1 MGFIVNKNNIESY
14 EERILFID
22 IWRSMKG
29 ENNEGVLSDNLKIFL
44 GAIEGFKFEISKNN
58 KLHLG
63 DYKIVE
69 KVSPNRRSTSL
80 QHKFTLT
87 SSSSRCK
94 DSTYSKIDPI
104 LGQDNIIRLSQSEI
118 KSIQDYYFIFARN
131 RSNHLSN
138 KYHQKQTKYIKEM
151 SKVSHKPSI
160 DTKSRKII
168 KNLHQKLNES
178 KIPHYEFL
186 LFKGR
191 EYEHKIEEYRTHDKN
206 KQSSL

>member
-1 MGFIVNKNNIESY
+1 MGFIVNKNNVEND

-58 KLHLG
+58 KLHLE
-63 DYKIVE
+63 DYEIVE
-69 KVSPNRRSTSL
+69 KVSPNRRSTSPL
-80 QHKFTLT
+80 HKFTNT
-87 SSSSRCK
+87 SSSSKRK
-94 DSTYSKIDPI
+94 NSSYSKIDPI
-104 LGQDNIIRLSQSEI
+104 FDQDDIIQFSQSEI

-138 KYHQKQTKYIKEM
+138 KYHQKQVKYAEEM
-151 SKVSHKPSI
+151 SKVSHKPNI

-168 KNLHQKLNES
+168 KGLHQKLSES

-191 EYEHKIEEYRTHDKN
+191 EYERKIEEYRTHDES
-206 KQSSL
+206 KQNNL